1 MRFACLATTLTVWLL
16 SLGAASAFEIE
27 GERHYPAPE
36 GAVTL
41 RIISTADI
49 NVFEPVIL
57 EFQRQNPGVGI
68 EYVIAS
74 STELM
79 RAIYEEQEPFD
90 LAISSAMDLQTKLA
104 NDGFAL
110 AYSSPATE
118 ALPDWAKWRNQIFA
132 FTQEP
137 AVLVISEADFAGME
151 PPKTR
156 EELISLLREN
166 PNRFAGR
173 IGTYDVRI
181 SGAGYLFATQD
192 SRNSD
197 SYWRLTEVM
206 GRLHARLYG
215 GSGDM
220 IRDVASG
227 RLALAYNVVGSYAMS
242 RLPDYPGIRVILFDD
257 YVNVMLR
264 TALVPVNAPHPS
276 EAGLMIDFLATLDS
290 RPALTE
296 RTSLPPVKASGLQ
309 ENSAARPIRLGPG
322 LLVFLDR
329 LKKQSFLQNWTSSME
344 QFVR

>member
-1 MRFACLATTLTVWLL
+1 MRFAYFATSLMFFILGPYLA
-16 SLGAASAFEIE
+16 AAFEIE
-27 GERHYPAPE
+27 GDRIYRATD
-36 GAVTL
+36 GTVTL
-41 RIISTADI
+41 KIISTADI
-49 NVFEPVIL
+49 NVFEPIIL
-57 EFQRQNPGVGI
+57 EFQRTHPTITV

-79 RAIYEEQEPFD
+79 KALYDEGAEFD

-104 NDGFAL
+104 NDGYAQT
-110 AYSSPATE
+110 YSSDAT
-118 ALPDWAKWRNQIFA
+118 ANLPDWAKWRNQIFA

-137 AVLVISEADFAGME
+137 AVMVVSEKAFEGMT

-156 EELISLLREN
+156 EELITLLRDN
-166 PNRFAGR
+166 PEKFEQR
-173 IGTYDVRI
+173 IGTYDVRV

-206 GRLHARLYG
+206 GRLNTRLYS

-220 IRDVASG
+220 ISDVASG
-227 RLALAYNVVGSYAMS
+227 RLALAYNVVGSYANS
-242 RLPDYPGIRVILFDD
+242 RLPDYPGIRIVLFDD

-264 TALVPVNAPHPS
+264 TALIPINAKNPIES
-276 EAGLMIDFLATLDS
+276 GMMIDFLATLS
-290 RPALTE
+290 LRPALTKL
-296 RTSLPPVKASGLQ
+296 TSLPPIDSVQLH

-329 LKKQSFLQNWTSSME
+329 LKKENFLNNWVSSME
-344 QFVR
+344 QE